1 MKKEEEDTLSKQDSQ
16 NEVVSF
22 LLRLAGAR
30 PAIPNDAKERVQ
42 EVVHARWQQSVRP
55 RMYKRRLIAFAA
67 PVAALFCLYVLAM
80 HLIVSEIPNSVP
92 LGFVE
97 NLNGSVLISGDQKN
111 DSTTRPL
118 ANGETLMSS
127 VKLETGNS
135 SRLLFHVLGGGTLR
149 LDVNSRLY
157 LKSESSL
164 VLDRGRVYI
173 DSQKRDNHFVLLTEI
188 GAVRDIGTQFEV
200 RLSPG
205 TIRIRVREGL
215 VRLDRSL
222 VCNSAVEG
230 TELSMDRRGKTSVR
244 NIPKYGPQWDWLSEV
259 APTFHMEGQT
269 LMEFLKWVTR
279 ENGWTLKMENPK
291 IQQTAFKTVLH
302 GSLSGISPQETPDV
316 VLPVC
321 GLSYTLVE
329 GVFTVTS
336 QKTE

>member
-1 MKKEEEDTLSKQDSQ
+1 VKKEEEEILSKQDSQ

-30 PAIPNDAKERVQ
+30 PAIPADVKERVH
-42 EVVHARWQQSVRP
+42 EAVRVRWQQSVRS
-55 RMYKRRLIAFAA
+55 RVYKRRIFAFALPA
-67 PVAALFCLYVLAM
+67 AALFCLYVFGM
-80 HLIVSEIPNSVP
+80 HFIVSGIPKSVP

-97 NLNGSVLISGDQKN
+97 NLNGSVFISADPKN
-111 DSTTRPL
+111 GSTRPL
-118 ANGETLMSS
+118 VKGETLMTGAR
-127 VKLETGNS
+127 LETGDS
-135 SRLLFHVLGGGTLR
+135 SRLLFHVLGGGTFR
-149 LDVNSRLY
+149 LDVKSRLY

-173 DSQKRDNHFVLLTEI
+173 DSEKRNHHFVLLTDM

-200 RLSPG
+200 QMNPG

-215 VRLDRSL
+215 VSLDRSSTS
-222 VCNSAVEG
+222 NPASEG

-269 LMEFLKWVTR
+269 LMEFLKWVSR
-279 ENGWTLKMENPK
+279 ENGWTLKFENPK

-302 GSLSGISPQETPDV
+302 GSLNGISPQETPDV

-321 GLSYTLVE
+321 GLSYSLRE
-329 GVFTVTS
+329 GVFTTTS
-336 QKTE
+336 KKTE